1 MREPLRADRTAVVF
15 LDLQRAIT
23 NLPTTPH
30 SVASVVRAAT
40 ELLAAA
46 RESDIQVFFVRA
58 SMEPDGLDWPVPD
71 SGLPSN
77 RPQFSA
83 ADREIVAELD
93 RRSGDILITKRQ
105 WGAFY
110 GTDLELQLRRRGI
123 DTLVLSGIS
132 TNHVVEST
140 ARDAWER
147 GFRLLFV
154 EPAMSGM
161 VPGMHQAAIEH
172 TFPRIGHVLDTADHV
187 PPAPRSTAV
196 NGRSRSDKPTRIGGL
211 PVGELGRYTHTYLL
225 TCTFIGHHSGWP

>member
-1 MREPLRADRTAVVF
+1 MSTDSSTSPWAPLREPLRADRTAVVF
-15 LDLQRAIT
+15 MDLQGAII
-23 NLPTTPH
+23 NLPATPH
-30 SVASVVRAAT
+30 TVASVVQAAT
-40 ELLAAA
+40 EVLAAA
-46 RESDIQVFFVRA
+46 RESSIQVFFVRA
-58 SMEPDGLDWPVPD
+58 GTEPDGLDWPAPD
-71 SGLPSN
+71 SGVPHQA
-77 RPQFSA
+77 RQFSA
-83 ADREIVAELD
+83 ADREIMPELD

-132 TNHVVEST
+132 TNHVVESS

-172 TFPRIGHVLDTADHV
+172 TFPRIGHVLDTTTTCQLL
-187 PPAPRSTAV
+187 RTAH
-196 NGRSRSDKPTRIGGL
+196 L
-211 PVGELGRYTHTYLL
+211 
-225 TCTFIGHHSGWP
+225 